1 MSKLMK
7 SLPFRLALG
16 VAIGIIAGLI
26 ANESF
31 MNLVVTLNY
40 IFGQIISF
48 CVPLIVIG
56 FIAPS
61 ITKLGKNASRLLGV
75 ALILAYTSS
84 LGAALFS
91 MAAGYT
97 LIPHMSIQSA
107 VDGLRSLPEVVFK
120 LDIPP
125 IMGVM
130 SALVFSV
137 MIGLAATWTKAVTVT
152 KLLDEFQKIVLEI
165 VQKIVIPIL
174 PIYIAFTFCSLAYEG
189 TITKQAPIF
198 FGYPDCYGGHYI
210 WMALLYTLAG
220 IYSGRDPRGVIK
232 HYGPAYLTAS
242 RYDVF
247 AATLAVALSCAK
259 KAEPLRDD
267 MVDFGIPLFANIH
280 LCGSVLT
287 EVFFVMTVSKILYG
301 ALPDMMTMVLF
312 CVLLGVFAVGAP
324 GVPGGTVMASLG
336 LITGVLGFDAT
347 GTALC

>member
-137 MIGLAATWTKAVTVT
+137 MIGLAATWTKADGNETLRRVPEDRSGDSTEDCHSDSSD
-152 KLLDEFQKIVLEI
+152 LHR
-165 VQKIVIPIL
+165 
-174 PIYIAFTFCSLAYEG
+174 IY
-189 TITKQAPIF
+189 
-198 FGYPDCYGGHYI
+198 
-210 WMALLYTLAG
+210 
-220 IYSGRDPRGVIK
+220 
-232 HYGPAYLTAS
+232 
-242 RYDVF
+242 
-247 AATLAVALSCAK
+247 
-259 KAEPLRDD
+259 
-267 MVDFGIPLFANIH
+267 
-280 LCGSVLT
+280 
-287 EVFFVMTVSKILYG
+287 
-301 ALPDMMTMVLF
+301 VLF
-312 CVLLGVFAVGAP
+312 P
-324 GVPGGTVMASLG
+324 G
-336 LITGVLGFDAT
+336 I
-347 GTALC
+347 